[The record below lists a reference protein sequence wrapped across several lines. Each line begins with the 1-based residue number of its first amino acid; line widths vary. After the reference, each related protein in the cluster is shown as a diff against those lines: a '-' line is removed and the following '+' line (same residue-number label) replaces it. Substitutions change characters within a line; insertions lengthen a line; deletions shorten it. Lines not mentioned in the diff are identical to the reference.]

1 MKQTGMPFSQALP
14 DLPLQ
19 SPRGS
24 LNVWVVGSGAVG
36 LSCALWLL
44 KSGHHVTVFD
54 PNPPLEDIDYRGACS
69 FGNACS
75 IAYGAVTPV
84 AMPGILKD
92 VPSML
97 TNPLAHLSIQWRNF
111 PELIPWLLQFIRA
124 SKTEKVLEIVQ
135 ELTELLRLAEA
146 GISPLLQESGS
157 QNLIRNRECLYLY
170 HSKEKYQQ
178 AQYGLQLRANQG
190 VRMETLTAS
199 QVYEREPHLTPVYHK
214 GVLFLDAYSLES
226 PYVYMKNLAKCILQ
240 RGGKF
245 VRQNIDDIVTVN
257 DQVRLKGQGVLSEPA
272 DQVVLAA
279 GAWSKKLLH
288 PKDQVLLNTE
298 RGYHVMFPGAE
309 KLLTTPTCYPEH
321 GFYMTPMMDGVR
333 AAGTVELGGLGRAP
347 NPKRIEVIERA
358 TRQLIQGLG
367 SSGDTWLGHRPSM
380 PDSLPVIGPSPHNER
395 IIYAFGHGHLGL
407 TLAGITGRLVAEISG
422 GHSLSKNIHA
432 LRPLRF

>member
-1 MKQTGMPFSQALP
+1 MKFSKPLC

-24 LNVWVVGSGAVG
+24 LHVLIVGSGAVG

-44 KSGHHVTVFD
+44 KTGHRVTVFD

-111 PELIPWLLQFIRA
+111 PELIPWLLQFIRS
-124 SKTEKVLEIVQ
+124 SKSERVLEIVN
-135 ELTELLRLAEA
+135 ELADLMRLAEA
-146 GISPLLQESGS
+146 GIAPLLQESGS
-157 QNLIRNRECLYLY
+157 QHLIRNRECLYLY
-170 HSKEKYQQ
+170 KSEEKYQQ
-178 AQYGLQLRANQG
+178 AQYGLQLRASQG
-190 VRMETLTAS
+190 VRMETLNAA
-199 QVYEREPHLTPVYHK
+199 QIYEREPHLTPVYHK

-226 PYVYMKNLAKCILQ
+226 PHVYMKNLAKSILQ
-240 RGGKF
+240 RGGQF
-245 VRQNIDDIVTVN
+245 VRQQVDEIVLGDDHVQLRVHGM
-257 DQVRLKGQGVLSEPA
+257 LGECA
-272 DQVVLAA
+272 DQVVVAA

-288 PKDQVLLNTE
+288 ADDQVLLNTE
-298 RGYHVMFPGAE
+298 RGYHVMFPDSG

-321 GFYMTPMMDGVR
+321 GFYMTPMMDGIR
-333 AAGTVELGGLGRAP
+333 AAGTVELGGLGAAP
-347 NPKRIEVIERA
+347 NLKRIEVIEKA

-367 SSGDTWLGHRPSM
+367 HSSDTWLGHRPSM
-380 PDSLPVIGPSPHNER
+380 PDSLPVIGQSPRSKR

-407 TLAGITGRLVAEISG
+407 TLAGITGRLVAEIAG
-422 GHSLSKNIHA
+422 GHTLSKNINA
-432 LRPLRF
+432 LRPHRF